1 MIQIRRMDEKLLAI
15 LRKLF
20 GSGWGMFGRLQVA
33 DESGKK
39 DTGD

>member
-1 MIQIRRMDEKLLAI
+1 MIQTRQMDEKLLAI

-39 DTGD
+39 NTRE